1 MAADAEFRLGQLRV
15 RHHAVVDAVA
25 TPVFAGFDGV
35 GLLVAEDVLEDAFLS
50 AAVDR
55 LEDLARLDP
64 ALAVDLAVLLLDPV
78 AGDAAHAFARDLAH
92 RPKRRLAG
100 LAELGTDLLVAAH
113 AEGADRTFGQLL
125 ELLLERVEHRR
136 DRRIGMLRR
145 TPFIVDLLVA
155 FATLRSGGI
164 EGEGLLVDRG
174 DGSFLALLGSCC
186 GGERRHLPMAVRF
199 RLRRQLLLA
208 AGFFDRFC
216 ILGEFNPGCAGM
228 DLTCPASLDPATALW
243 LRNAV

>member
-1 MAADAEFRLGQLRV
+1 MPLWMS
-15 RHHAVVDAVA
+15 VA
-25 TPVFAGFDGV
+25 PPVLAGFDGV
-35 GLLVAEDVLEDAFLS
+35 GFLVGEDVLEDAFFA

-78 AGDAAHAFARDLAH
+78 AGDAGHALARDLAH
-92 RPKRRLAG
+92 RPKRRFAL
-100 LAELGTDLLVAAH
+100 LAELGADLLVAAH

-145 TPFIVDLLVA
+145 RPFVVDLLMA

-174 DGSFLALLGSCC
+174 DGSFFALLGSCC
-186 GGERRHLPMAVRF
+186 GGEHRHLPMAVRF
-199 RLRRQLLLA
+199 CVRRQLLL
-208 AGFFDRFC
+208 GC
-216 ILGEFNPGCAGM
+216 GLSILGDSIWP
-228 DLTCPASLDPATALW
+228 
-243 LRNAV
+243 RNAV